1 MAKRKR
7 DEDQGVPEWMVT
19 YGDLMSL
26 LLTFFILLA
35 SFSELK
41 QPREYR
47 KIIEKIKESLGLD
60 GGLGQLD
67 IPDSATNSTM
77 SILPEQAKRGQDA
90 LFINKQNEDN
100 VVGRHDKVSVVHD
113 GDYFAKGGTVRFPP
127 GGAEL
132 GADDEKMLLR
142 SVAPELRGR
151 RNIARIVAHAW
162 GREDA
167 QAGGAG
173 DGGSEGLMRIAMAR
187 ALAVQDVLVREG
199 GVDPRIL
206 RIELAA
212 DREPAK
218 VPGYGDSG
226 GAQNRRVQVYL
237 TDRMIEEVHPDPLGT
252 GRGRDDP

>member
-7 DEDQGVPEWMVT
+7 DEDKGVPEWVVT

-47 KIIEKIKESLGLD
+47 KIIETIREALGID
-60 GGLGQLD
+60 GGMGQVN
-67 IPDSATNSTM
+67 IPDSATNSTL
-77 SILPEQAKRGQDA
+77 SILQEQAKRGQNA
-90 LFINKQNEDN
+90 QFINKQNEDN
-100 VVGRHDKVSVVHD
+100 VVGRHDRVSIVHD
-113 GDYFAKGGTVRFPP
+113 GDYFAKGGTVRFGP
-127 GGAEL
+127 GEAGLAAE
-132 GADDEKMLLR
+132 DRRMLVR
-142 SVAPELRGR
+142 TVAPELRGR
-151 RNIARIVAHAW
+151 RNVARIVAHAW

-167 QAGGAG
+167 EAGG
-173 DGGSEGLMRIAMAR
+173 GGADGLMRIAMDR

-206 RIELAA
+206 RVELAA
-212 DREPAK
+212 DREPAEM
-218 VPGYGDSG
+218 PGYGEPG

-237 TDRMIEEVHPDPLGT
+237 TDRTVDEVHPDPLGT
-252 GRGRDDP
+252 GRGRGP

>member
-7 DEDQGVPEWMVT
+7 QEEDGVPQWVVT

-47 KIIEKIKESLGLD
+47 KIIEQIKESLGMD
-60 GGLGQLD
+60 GGLGQLN

-113 GDYFAKGGTVRFPP
+113 GDYFAKGGSVRFGP
-127 GGAEL
+127 GVAEL
-132 GADDEKMLLR
+132 SESDEKMLLS
-142 SVAPELRGR
+142 SVAPELLGR
-151 RNIARIVAHAW
+151 RNVARIVGHAW

-167 QAGGAG
+167 EAGGGGG
-173 DGGSEGLMRIAMAR
+173 DGLMRIAMDR

-199 GVDPRIL
+199 GVDPAIL

-212 DREPAK
+212 NREPAE

-226 GAQNRRVQVYL
+226 GAENRRVQVYL
-237 TDRMIEEVHPDPLGT
+237 TDRMVDEVHPDPLGT
-252 GRGRDDP
+252 GRGRGDR